1 MHLGCWQAPASA
13 PGCGHLQ
20 GLQGWQVEDLV
31 PQQRDRKRQERERTK
46 TGGGGLKKMMEM
58 KWRRSCGPKAAMKTM
73 RVKVRGEAEEKILLL
88 LCPVSRR
95 RFRARMRTQA
105 PINNKIRAQESRKD
119 WR

>member
-46 TGGGGLKKMMEM
+46 TGGVKKDDGDE
-58 KWRRSCGPKAAMKTM
+58 
-73 RVKVRGEAEEKILLL
+73 VEKILWAQ
-88 LCPVSRR
+88 SSDENDESEGERR
-95 RFRARMRTQA
+95 GRGENPPSSLSCFTQ
-105 PINNKIRAQESRKD
+105 KI
-119 WR
+119 